1 MKSQLRVF
9 WFATC
14 VRQNRVNK
22 CHGLLT
28 YNLDLNLNESA
39 KTNSFG
45 QSYRRYCSFC
55 GVEGEM
61 AVLMGGYRLIIVGKC
76 CFFVGNMHID
86 AYVLFHLRPSI
97 HPSIHP
103 QPFCENQNVLWT
115 PTGIMQL

>member
-1 MKSQLRVF
+1 MESYLEPQNLHEITVTSF
-9 WFATC
+9 GFATC

-45 QSYRRYCSFC
+45 QSYRWHCSFC
-55 GVEGEM
+55 GVEVEM

-76 CFFVGNMHID
+76 CFFCREYAHRCLCFVSL
-86 AYVLFHLRPSI
+86 ASI
-97 HPSIHP
+97 HPSVHP
-103 QPFCENQNVLWT
+103 STTIL
-115 PTGIMQL
+115 